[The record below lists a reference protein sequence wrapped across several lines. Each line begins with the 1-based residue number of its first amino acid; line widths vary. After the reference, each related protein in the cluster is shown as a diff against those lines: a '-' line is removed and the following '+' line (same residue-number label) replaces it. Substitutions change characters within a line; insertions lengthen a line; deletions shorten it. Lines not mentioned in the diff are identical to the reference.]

1 VNRLIAKWALIR
13 EDHPLPLA
21 PPVSSLPP
29 RLQRSTGLA
38 GALVIGLGSILG
50 TGVFVSLAL
59 AAAPAGDALPL
70 AILLAALL
78 AGANGLSAAQLAAA
92 MPVSGGSYEYGHR
105 LLSPLAGFAA
115 GWLFLCAKT
124 ASAAAAALGLAAYLG
139 ALLGMDGAALRWWP
153 PLLVALITAAA
164 LAGLRRSQWLNSL
177 LVAGALLSLGLFVVG
192 AFSLPALPAA
202 GALAPT
208 SPGALAQ
215 ATALLFVAYTGYG
228 RIATMGEEVVQP
240 ERTIPRAVLLTLG
253 LVLLVYL
260 AVAAGALRLVGP
272 SGLAASVMATGT
284 PAPPLARLLLE
295 GGWIWGSW
303 IVALGAVLALA
314 GVLLNLVLGL
324 SRVWLAMGRRGD
336 MPGRL
341 AALNAAGTSPQLA
354 VLLSGLLIALLSLVG
369 RLELT
374 WGFSAFTVLGYYAI
388 TNLCV
393 LRLEPQQR
401 RFPQVLAWLGLL
413 GCLGLAFQVPPAAW
427 RSGLVVLVLGLLWR
441 WAYRWLRPTVP

>member
-1 VNRLIAKWALIR
+1 VTA
-13 EDHPLPLA
+13 H
-21 PPVSSLPP
+21 PP

-59 AAAPAGDALPL
+59 AATPAGAALPL

-124 ASAAAAALGLAAYLG
+124 ASAAAAALGLTAYLG
-139 ALLGMDGAALRWWP
+139 ALLGMDGPALRWWP

-164 LAGLRRSQWLNSL
+164 LAGLRRSQWLNGL
-177 LVAGALLSLGLFVVG
+177 LVAGALLSLGLFVLG

-202 GALAPT
+202 GAPAPT
-208 SPGALAQ
+208 SPGSLAQ

-228 RIATMGEEVVQP
+228 RIATMGEEVVRP
-240 ERTIPRAVLLTLG
+240 ERTIPRAVLLTLAVV
-253 LVLLVYL
+253 LVVYL
-260 AVAAGALRLVGP
+260 AVAAGALQLAGP
-272 SGLAASVMATGT
+272 AGLAASLGGSGA
-284 PAPPLARLLLE
+284 PAPPLARLLLDA
-295 GGWIWGSW
+295 GWSWGSW

-336 MPGRL
+336 MPPAL
-341 AALNAAGTSPQLA
+341 AALNSAGTSPRAA
-354 VLLSGLLIALLSLVG
+354 VLLSGLLIALLSLSG

-393 LRLEPQQR
+393 LRLSPEQR
-401 RFPQVLAWLGLL
+401 RFPPALAWLGLL
-413 GCLGLAFQVPPAAW
+413 GCGGLAFQVPPAAW
-427 RSGLVVLVLGLLWR
+427 RSGLAVLALGLLWR
-441 WAYRWLRPTVP
+441 WAYRRLAPSPASATGD

>member
-1 VNRLIAKWALIR
+1 MA
-13 EDHPLPLA
+13 
-21 PPVSSLPP
+21 SLPAEPAPAPATAGGP
-29 RLQRSTGLA
+29 RQLQRSTGLA

-59 AAAPAGDALPL
+59 AAAPAGEALPL

-139 ALLGMDGAALRWWP
+139 ALLGVDGAALRCWP

-177 LVAGALLSLGLFVVG
+177 LVAGALLSLALFVLG
-192 AFSLPALPAA
+192 AFSLPVLPAA
-202 GALAPT
+202 GALPPT
-208 SPGALAQ
+208 GPGGLAQ

-228 RIATMGEEVVQP
+228 RIATMGEEVLRP
-240 ERTIPRAVLLTLG
+240 ERTIPRAVLLTLAV
-253 LVLLVYL
+253 VLLVYL
-260 AVAAGALRLVGP
+260 AVAAGTLRLAGP
-272 SGLAASVMATGT
+272 AGLAASLGRAGT
-284 PAPPLARLLLE
+284 PTPPLARLLLDA
-295 GGWIWGSW
+295 GWGWGSW
-303 IVALGAVLALA
+303 VVALGAVLALA

-336 MPGRL
+336 MPPGL
-341 AALNAAGTSPQLA
+341 AALNACGTSPQAA
-354 VLLSGLLIALLSLVG
+354 VLLSGVLIALLSLGG

-374 WGFSAFTVLGYYAI
+374 WGFSAFTVLGNYAI

-393 LRLEPQQR
+393 LRLQPQQR
-401 RFPQVLAWLGLL
+401 SFPQVLAWLGLL

-427 RSGLVVLVLGLLWR
+427 RTGLLVLAVGVLWR
-441 WAYRWLRPTVP
+441 WAYRSLRPSAP

>member
-1 VNRLIAKWALIR
+1 VTSAS
-13 EDHPLPLA
+13 PQ
-21 PPVSSLPP
+21 
-29 RLQRSTGLA
+29 LQRSTGLA

-78 AGANGLSAAQLAAA
+78 AGANGLAAAQLAAA
-92 MPVSGGSYEYGHR
+92 MPVSGGSYEYAHR

-124 ASAAAAALGLAAYLG
+124 ASAAAAAMGLAVYLG
-139 ALLGMDGAALRWWP
+139 ALLGVDGAALRWWP
-153 PLLVALITAAA
+153 PVLVALITAAA

-202 GALAPT
+202 AALPPT
-208 SPGALAQ
+208 SSGSLAQ

-228 RIATMGEEVVQP
+228 RIATMGEEVRRP
-240 ERTIPRAVLLTLG
+240 ERTIPRAVLLTLAV
-253 LVLLVYL
+253 VLLVYL
-260 AVAAGALRLVGP
+260 AVAAGALRLGGA
-272 SGLAASVMATGT
+272 SGLAASLQGVGA

-295 GGWIWGSW
+295 AGWSGGSW

-336 MPGRL
+336 MPPQL

-354 VLLSGLLIALLSLVG
+354 VLLSGLLIALLSLGG

-393 LRLEPQQR
+393 LRLQCQQR
-401 RFPQVLAWLGLL
+401 RLAQALACLGLL
-413 GCLGLAFQVPPAAW
+413 GCLGLAFQVSPAAW
-427 RSGLVVLVLGLLWR
+427 RSGLLVLAVGLLWR
-441 WAYRWLRPTVP
+441 WAYRWLQPTAP

>member
-1 VNRLIAKWALIR
+1 VTS
-13 EDHPLPLA
+13 PSPQ
-21 PPVSSLPP
+21 
-29 RLQRSTGLA
+29 LQRSTGLA

-78 AGANGLSAAQLAAA
+78 AGANGLAAAQLAAA
-92 MPVSGGSYEYGHR
+92 MPVSGGSYEYAHR

-139 ALLGMDGAALRWWP
+139 ALLGVDGAALRWWP

-177 LVAGALLSLGLFVVG
+177 LVAGALLSLGLFVV
-192 AFSLPALPAA
+192 ASFNLPALPTAA
-202 GALAPT
+202 APAPT
-208 SPGALAQ
+208 SPGSFAQ

-228 RIATMGEEVVQP
+228 RIATMGEEVLRP
-240 ERTIPRAVLLTLG
+240 ERTIPRAVLLTLAV
-253 LVLLVYL
+253 VLLVYL
-260 AVAAGALRLVGP
+260 AVAAGALRLVGA
-272 SGLAASVMATGT
+272 SGLAASLQAAGA
-284 PAPPLARLLLE
+284 PAPPLARLLLAA
-295 GGWIWGSW
+295 GWSGGSW

-336 MPGRL
+336 MPPQL

-354 VLLSGLLIALLSLVG
+354 VLLSGLLIGLLSLGG

-388 TNLCV
+388 TNLCA
-393 LRLEPQQR
+393 LRLPPPQR
-401 RFPQVLAWLGLL
+401 RVPPALAWLGVL
-413 GCLGLAFQVPPAAW
+413 GCAGLAFQVPPAAW
-427 RSGLVVLVLGLLWR
+427 RSGLLVLALGLLWR
-441 WAYRWLRPTVP
+441 WVYSWLRPASP

>member
-1 VNRLIAKWALIR
+1 MA
-13 EDHPLPLA
+13 
-21 PPVSSLPP
+21 SLPAEPAPAPATAGGP
-29 RLQRSTGLA
+29 RQLQRSTGLA

-59 AAAPAGDALPL
+59 AAAPAGEALPL

-139 ALLGMDGAALRWWP
+139 ALLGVDGAALRWWP

-177 LVAGALLSLGLFVVG
+177 LVAGALLSLALFVLG
-192 AFSLPALPAA
+192 AFSLSVLPTAA
-202 GALAPT
+202 GALPPT
-208 SPGALAQ
+208 GPGGLAQ

-240 ERTIPRAVLLTLG
+240 KRTIPRAVLLTLA

-272 SGLAASVMATGT
+272 SGLAASVVAAGG

-295 GGWIWGSW
+295 AGWSWGSW

-336 MPGRL
+336 MPPQL

-354 VLLSGLLIALLSLVG
+354 VLLSGLLIALLSLGG

-393 LRLEPQQR
+393 LRLAPQQR
-401 RFPQVLAWLGLL
+401 RFPVALAWLGLL
-413 GCLGLAFQVPPAAW
+413 GCAGLAFQVPPAAW
-427 RSGLVVLVLGLLWR
+427 RSGLLVLVLGLLWR
-441 WAYRWLRPTVP
+441 WAYRRLRPTAP